1 VSRYEALG
9 ILRIAAI
16 FLLAAVPFESDRLAS
31 LRQTSMTIIL
41 WKSTSIDVFLYCFT
55 AMSAHFLMSLGQT
68 LFHRYLGH
76 SRLGG
81 RFFKNHLQF
90 HHGHYSG
97 DHVVSTHYLDN
108 GDNNTLFFL
117 SPVTLVVGLSY
128 FFLRLDLFMVQL
140 AAMSL
145 SFYGHVYIDKQ
156 FHVAGSWLG
165 RFSWFR
171 RKQQL
176 HFVHHRHANCNFAV
190 IDFFWDRI
198 LGAYRSVEATRAA
211 ATSSAAQTTAA
222 TSTP

>member
-1 VSRYEALG
+1 LLPRYTSATEISLSWPPEWQIVRSTRSGFRGPLGLAIESADRCPGMKLWESLGSRPLFSS
-9 ILRIAAI
+9 LRS
-16 FLLAAVPFESDRLAS
+16 LFESDRLAS
-31 LRQTSMTIIL
+31 LRKTSMTIIL

-128 FFLRLDLFMVQL
+128 F
-140 AAMSL
+140 S
-145 SFYGHVYIDKQ
+145 
-156 FHVAGSWLG
+156 
-165 RFSWFR
+165 
-171 RKQQL
+171 
-176 HFVHHRHANCNFAV
+176 
-190 IDFFWDRI
+190 
-198 LGAYRSVEATRAA
+198 
-211 ATSSAAQTTAA
+211 
-222 TSTP
+222 